1 MTHDIEGGDFQRWI
15 AYGRK
20 RGWVSRNG
28 RVLEPYDDEADEG
41 VMPAN
46 WTPGTFAGRGPKD
59 YVRSD
64 QSIEDELYKRL
75 THHPDLDAADME
87 IGVLEGIVSLRGYA
101 ANKYEKRLA
110 EEIARDVL
118 GVSEVKSEL
127 RFKEFGFQTKSSS
140 GSATNQQSDAKSETT
155 DE

>member
-1 MTHDIEGGDFQRWI
+1 MTDDIAGGDFSRWI
-15 AYGRK
+15 AFGRK

-28 RVLEPYDDEADEG
+28 RILEPYDDEADEG

-46 WTPGTFAGRGPKD
+46 WTPGEFAGRGPKD

-75 THHPDLDAADME
+75 THHPDLDAEDME
-87 IGVLEGIVSLRGYA
+87 IAVAAGVVSLRGYA

-118 GVSEVKSEL
+118 GVKDVQSEL
-127 RFKEFGFQTKSSS
+127 RFKEFGFQTNRAAKA
-140 GSATNQQSDAKSETT
+140 GSQQSDAKNETT
-155 DE
+155 AE